1 MKVWGASGLRNL
13 AGQGGI
19 LFCCAMAVAILFVL
33 LYQRLRTAVASNR
46 EMLTSRG

>member
-33 LYQRLRTAVASNR
+33 LFSVLGLPLQAT
-46 EMLTSRG
+46 EKC